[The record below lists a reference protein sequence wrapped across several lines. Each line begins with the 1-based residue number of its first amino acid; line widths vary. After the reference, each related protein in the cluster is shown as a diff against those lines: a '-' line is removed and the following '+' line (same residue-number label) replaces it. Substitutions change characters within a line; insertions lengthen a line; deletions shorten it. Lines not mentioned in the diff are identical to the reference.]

1 VDVLVEGV
9 LVLVGRVVGGVIA
22 GLLLDFL
29 LLLLYGLDGRD
40 CLGFAGFFG
49 W

>member
-9 LVLVGRVVGGVIA
+9 LVLVGRVVGGVV
-22 GLLLDFL
+22 GRLLLDFL
-29 LLLLYGLDGRD
+29 LLLLDGLDGRD